1 MEIKEINEHYTKV
14 KGFDYTN
21 NIVFDEVTKE
31 VVKAHIDVS
40 KASLNPWG
48 TVHGGLIFG
57 LADTAIGLLC
67 YVNDYKGVTI
77 DGNINYLKPCKKET
91 KVVASIVKMGH
102 KIGFYRAEVFNED
115 DELAAI
121 MTSNYYNLND

>member
-1 MEIKEINEHYTKV
+1 MDIKEVNENYKKI

-21 NIVFDEVTKE
+21 NIEFDEVNKE
-31 VVKAHIDVS
+31 IVKAHINVS

-67 YVNDYKGVTI
+67 YANDYKGVTI
-77 DGNINYLKPCKKET
+77 DGNINYLKPCVKEA
-91 KVVASIVKMGH
+91 KVVASIVRMGN
-102 KIGFYRAEVFNED
+102 KIGFFKAEVFNENN
-115 DELAAI
+115 ELAAI
-121 MTSNYYNLND
+121 MTSNYYNLHD